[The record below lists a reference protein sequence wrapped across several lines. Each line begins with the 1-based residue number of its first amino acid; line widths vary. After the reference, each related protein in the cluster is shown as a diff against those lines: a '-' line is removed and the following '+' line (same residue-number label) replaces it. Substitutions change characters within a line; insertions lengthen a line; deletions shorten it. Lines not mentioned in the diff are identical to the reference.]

1 MKVTLTGPNYYVLK
15 SELDSLVNTFVKE
28 AGELA
33 LERLDGGEATH
44 ERLAEAIQSLPFLA
58 SKKMVLLTSPS
69 AQKTFAEDIEKLL
82 GSVPN
87 TTDLVIVEPKLDKRS
102 VYYKTLKSQTD
113 FREFNELDAR
123 QLSNWLV
130 QNAREQ
136 GGQISASDAM
146 YLVERIGLN
155 QQLLGKELEKL
166 LIFSPD
172 VTRESVDL
180 LTDRTPQS
188 TIFELLD
195 SAFSGKTAR
204 MLDLYN
210 EQRSQK
216 VEPQQILS
224 LLAWQLHVLALVKTA
239 GERTP
244 EQISKEAGVN
254 PFVVRKTIAIAKKL
268 PYKKAKKIIH
278 DASELDLKMK
288 TKNIDADD
296 ALQHYLISISEQI
309 TS

>member
-224 LLAWQLHVLALVKTA
+224 LLAWQLH
-239 GERTP
+239 
-244 EQISKEAGVN
+244 
-254 PFVVRKTIAIAKKL
+254 
-268 PYKKAKKIIH
+268 
-278 DASELDLKMK
+278 
-288 TKNIDADD
+288 
-296 ALQHYLISISEQI
+296 
-309 TS
+309 